1 MQIIYNTALVAGL
14 ASTTA
19 ATSESACNTFS
30 TTITSTVSTVTV
42 TVSSGAE
49 ASPASAS
56 IMSSTAATSSSCATE
71 LSISSSTTA
80 NWTTTEQIAP
90 STTAW
95 ALSESQCISADK
107 TVGVNT
113 IPGFNGTSYL
123 VCPGAAPYPT
133 VSTIT
138 PSGNATADAVGAT
151 HSSSFAFS
159 PAGITNATTA
169 AIGGAT
175 GTGALAPTS
184 VVTGPTV
191 SIIPFSAGAAG
202 IDNKDSLVALAGIA
216 VAMIFL

>member
-14 ASTTA
+14 ASTTTA

-56 IMSSTAATSSSCATE
+56 TYY
-71 LSISSSTTA
+71 STTA

-95 ALSESQCISADK
+95 ALSESQCIFADK

-113 IPGFNGTSYL
+113 IPGSNGTSYL

-175 GTGALAPTS
+175 GTGAVAPTS
-184 VVTGPTV
+184 VVAGPTV
-191 SIIPFSAGAAG
+191 SIVPFSAGAAG
-202 IDNKDSLVALAGIA
+202 IDIEGSLVALAGIA